1 MNKCNENGYLSRMV
15 CALPALVGHALVPMY
30 VQKLDQYIPKDYG
43 CWMILHASRAL
54 ISLILFVLVE
64 YKTPDPR

>member
-30 VQKLDQYIPKDYG
+30 VQKLDQYI
-43 CWMILHASRAL
+43 
-54 ISLILFVLVE
+54 V
-64 YKTPDPR
+64 T